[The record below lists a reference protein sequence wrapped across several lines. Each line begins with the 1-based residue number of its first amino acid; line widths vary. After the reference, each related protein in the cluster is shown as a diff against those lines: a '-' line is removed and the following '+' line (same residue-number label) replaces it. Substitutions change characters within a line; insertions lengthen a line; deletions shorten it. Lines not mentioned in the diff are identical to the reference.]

1 MTEVEMRA
9 VILAFPGA
17 EDGTSNGQPSFK
29 VRGKLFTRLRA
40 EDASLVLSEVG
51 FDEREMLME
60 AEPATFHVTPHYKDY
75 QIVLARIE
83 TLDPGALRGLLER
96 RWRKLSTKAAVRAY
110 EAAQAAPAAKPE
122 P

>member
-1 MTEVEMRA
+1 MTEAEMRA

-17 EDGTSNGQPSFK
+17 EDGTSYGKPSFK

-40 EDASLVLSEVG
+40 EDASLVLTGVG

-60 AEPATFHVTPHYKDY
+60 ADPATFHITAHYKDY

-83 TLDPGALRGLLER
+83 TLSPGGLRGFLER
-96 RWRKLSTKAAVRAY
+96 RWRKLATKAMIKAY
-110 EAAQAAPAAKPE
+110 EAERAPARTPE